1 MKRYKSLSASFVV
14 VIVSGSVLLWA
25 DGENGVHICLSCI
38 FNGFHSLYIQKKKD
52 FFLWFGGRRL
62 TSDLRHCFLSLCA
75 SPPLTVPSDNTAKD
89 IWHRAEEGRSD
100 C

>member
-1 MKRYKSLSASFVV
+1 MV

-38 FNGFHSLYIQKKKD
+38 FNGFHSLYIKKRISSSGLVD
-52 FFLWFGGRRL
+52 AAL
-62 TSDLRHCFLSLCA
+62 HQCFLSLSV
-75 SPPLTVPSDNTAKD
+75 SPPLTLPSDNTAKD

-100 C
+100 Y